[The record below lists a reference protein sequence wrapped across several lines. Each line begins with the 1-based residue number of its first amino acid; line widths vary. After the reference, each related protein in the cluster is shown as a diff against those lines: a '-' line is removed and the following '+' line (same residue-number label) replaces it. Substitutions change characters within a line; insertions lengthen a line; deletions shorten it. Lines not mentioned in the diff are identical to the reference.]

1 MNHEYCSASI
11 LLASLLRGFL
21 RDRKWRLKKEI
32 SYPQDF
38 VGLPYKNLLRSLK
51 RHVQKT
57 EGTSTDGWRSMGGNN
72 SAPAPP
78 QMIGRFLCRSNSAS
92 APPQPTF
99 TASLI

>member
-78 QMIGRFLCRSNSAS
+78 QMIGAQVANPR
-92 APPQPTF
+92 PPQRSGS
-99 TASLI
+99 TALFMPK